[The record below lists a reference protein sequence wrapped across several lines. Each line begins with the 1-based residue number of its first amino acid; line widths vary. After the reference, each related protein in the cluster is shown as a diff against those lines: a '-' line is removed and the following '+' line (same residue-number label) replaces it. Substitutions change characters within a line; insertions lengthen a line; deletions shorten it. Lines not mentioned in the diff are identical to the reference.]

1 LRRLLWLA
9 AKNITDDERAE
20 FRNAM
25 KGTHRI
31 KTIAPVET
39 TPPKAPRTRHQHPAQ
54 SNDPGFYIPAELPMT
69 HGADDRLHFQRGGL
83 QFRLLQK
90 LKRGKIM
97 PQASLDLHRLTVS
110 ESEDAVSRFL
120 SSALTHHYRCVHIVH
135 GKGRMTKDG
144 QAKLK
149 NWLDYWLRQHPGV
162 LAYTSAQ
169 PKDGGTGAIYILL
182 KRRNNEE

>member
-1 LRRLLWLA
+1 M
-9 AKNITDDERAE
+9 AKNITEEERDE
-20 FRNAM
+20 FRQAM
-25 KGTHRI
+25 KGGQF
-31 KTIAPVET
+31 KPPKK
-39 TPPKAPRTRHQHPAQ
+39 TPPQAPKIEAA
-54 SNDPGFYIPAELPMT
+54 SSFYIPSELPLT
-69 HGADDRLHFQRGGL
+69 HQSDDRIHFQRGGL

-90 LKRGKIM
+90 FKRGKIM

-110 ESEDAVSRFL
+110 ESEDAVLQFL
-120 SSALTHHYRCVHIVH
+120 SNALARHYRCVHIVH

-149 NWLDYWLRQHPGV
+149 NWLNQWLRQHPKV

-182 KRRNNEE
+182 RRRNNEE

>member
-1 LRRLLWLA
+1 M
-9 AKNITDDERAE
+9 AKNITDDERDE

-25 KGTHRI
+25 KGIYRSRSSTV
-31 KTIAPVET
+31 IAEPIH
-39 TPPKAPRTRHQHPAQ
+39 KAPKLQKQAALSPS
-54 SNDPGFYIPAELPMT
+54 SNFYIPSELPMT
-69 HGADDRLHFQRGGL
+69 HGADDRLQFQRGGL

-90 LKRGKIM
+90 FKRGKIM
-97 PQASLDLHRLTVS
+97 PEASLDLHRLTVS
-110 ESEDAVSRFL
+110 ESEDAVSQFL
-120 SSALTHHYRCVHIVH
+120 SNALAHHYRCVHIVH

-149 NWLDYWLRQHPGV
+149 NWLDHWLRQHPSV

-169 PKDGGTGAIYILL
+169 PKDGGTGALYILL

>member
-1 LRRLLWLA
+1 M
-9 AKNITDDERAE
+9 AKNITDEERDE

-25 KGTHRI
+25 KGTDRI
-31 KTIAPVET
+31 KPSAVLAQV
-39 TPPKAPRTRHQHPAQ
+39 PPKAPKVREPSSQQ
-54 SNDPGFYIPAELPMT
+54 VSLSFYIPSELPLT
-69 HGADDRLHFQRGGL
+69 HGANDRLHFQRGGL

-90 LKRGKIM
+90 FKRGKIM
-97 PQASLDLHRLTVS
+97 PEASLDLHRLTVD

-120 SSALTHHYRCVHIVH
+120 SSALAHQYRCVHIVH

-149 NWLDYWLRQHPGV
+149 NWLDHWLRQHPRV